1 MKQTN
6 TFAIIKPDAV
16 RSGYSGEI
24 IKMIEA
30 AGFTIKAAKLIKIT
44 PEQAAQF
51 YSVHKEK
58 PFYDELIKYISS
70 SAIFPLVLVKKNA
83 VDDFRLLIGATD
95 PMKAELGTI
104 RKLYAKSIS
113 ENAIHGSDSDQNA
126 KTEISFFFSKT
137 EQY

>member
-1 MKQTN
+1 MEQTN

-16 RSGYSGEI
+16 KSGYSGEI
-24 IKMIEA
+24 IKTIEA

-44 PEQAAQF
+44 PEQAGQF

-70 SAIFPLVLVKKNA
+70 SAIFPLVLAKNNA

-95 PMKAELGTI
+95 PLKAGEGTI